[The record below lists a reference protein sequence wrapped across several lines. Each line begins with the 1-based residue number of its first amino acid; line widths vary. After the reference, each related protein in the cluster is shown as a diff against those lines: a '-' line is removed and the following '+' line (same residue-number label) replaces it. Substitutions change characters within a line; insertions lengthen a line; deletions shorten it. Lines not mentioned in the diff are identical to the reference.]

1 MKDEI
6 RSDRPVGSADKKK
19 RISKAPVLY
28 PSEHLAFADTGLKK
42 KFCLSLLLSLLVSL
56 ALPFVLVLVQ
66 CGIQGDPIADHFA
79 RFYRFFV
86 LGGLIFAMLVV
97 LEVYVYIRSPQLF
110 KKKQLGVVLTSV
122 VLTYLFA
129 VVFGSLISP
138 YIVPLVLSGL
148 LMGMLLERRLALF
161 SNILVDIAFFLYY
174 VTVMPDLELIYI
186 VSAVLVQGITASLM
200 IITMKRYYTRGT
212 FIFSALIIGVLVS
225 APLSVL
231 AGLLSGDFFWADV
244 LVNAL
249 WSFLSSLLGVALFM
263 VLLPIIERIFR
274 LYSNF
279 RLEELVSTDAK
290 LLKRLY
296 SEAVGTY
303 DHSAAVANL
312 AEACAIRIGEEHVL
326 VKAAAYYHDVGK
338 LKDPLCFS
346 ENQHGYNPHDDYIP
360 EVSIQKIT
368 EHASYGASLI
378 REYRLPDILADVCLE
393 HHGTT
398 PVQYFYNK
406 VRNITDDVLEKEEF
420 CYPGPKPQTRVSAI
434 IMIADTVESATRSMK
449 DEDMDESQL
458 REFIHKLINGKVQAG
473 QFSECPIT
481 LKDLQDIEDTL
492 VNRIPSINHKRIKY
506 DNLRRK

>member
-1 MKDEI
+1 MKDEKTLVE
-6 RSDRPVGSADKKK
+6 RRGQEKRKKVRVPKLYPMEREGAADGSLKK
-19 RISKAPVLY
+19 RL
-28 PSEHLAFADTGLKK
+28 F
-42 KFCLSLLLSLLVSL
+42 LSLFICLLVSIS
-56 ALPFVLVLVQ
+56 LPFLLVLVQ
-66 CGIQGDPIADHFA
+66 CGIQGATISEQFVEY
-79 RFYRFFV
+79 YRFFV

-97 LEVYVYIRSPQLF
+97 LEIYVYIRSPKLF
-110 KKKQLGVVLTSV
+110 KNKQLGVILTSV
-122 VLTYLFA
+122 VLTYLFS

-148 LMGMLLERRLALF
+148 LIGMLLERRLALF
-161 SNILVDIAFFLYY
+161 SNILIDIAFFLYY
-174 VTVMPDLELIYI
+174 VTVLPDLRLVYI
-186 VSAVLVQGITASLM
+186 VSAVLVQGISSSLM

-212 FIFSALIIGVLVS
+212 FIFSALVIGVAVA

-231 AGLLSGDFFWADV
+231 SGLLSGDFYWADV

-249 WSFLSSLLGVALFM
+249 WSFLSTILGVALFM

-296 SEAVGTY
+296 TEAVGTY

-338 LKDPLCFS
+338 LKDPICFS

-360 EVSIQKIT
+360 EVSVKLIT
-368 EHASYGASLI
+368 EHATYGAQLI
-378 REYRLPDILADVCLE
+378 HEYHLPDILADVCLE

-398 PVQYFYNK
+398 SVQYFYNK

-420 CYPGPKPQTRVSAI
+420 CYPGPKPQTRISAI
-434 IMIADTVESATRSMK
+434 VMIADTVESATRSMK
-449 DEDMDESQL
+449 DEDMDENQL
-458 REFIHKLINGKVQAG
+458 REFIHKLINGKVRAG

-492 VNRIPSINHKRIKY
+492 VKRIPSINHKRIKY
-506 DNLRRK
+506 DNLRRQ